1 MNNNCYIYNYIDLRL
16 HPHMYNYHGYKD
28 VKTFFRYVI
37 SEEKNMISDYSE
49 ELIHEALRRQFEHF
63 VGIWTDECENA
74 AQSVIDK
81 IILELH

>member
-16 HPHMYNYHGYKD
+16 HPHMYDYHDYKD
-28 VKTFFRYVI
+28 VKTFFRHVI
-37 SEEKNMISDYSE
+37 SEEKDMISDFSE